1 MERTPP
7 LIVTSQ
13 NLIGADWW
21 VVFDRLRTGGL
32 HGDAYKTNTRLLDG
46 F

>member
-21 VVFDRLRTGGL
+21 VVLIVCGQAAFMAMPIRSGL
-32 HGDAYKTNTRLLDG
+32 DC
-46 F
+46 